1 MSAAVIC
8 AEILVN
14 WKRSMESTIDD
25 YFTISDNAGI
35 LEEKRLTGYNRDD
48 IMFFVDGSLAQLV
61 EHLTL
66 NQGVRGS
73 NPWWSTRHSA
83 LSHGWLR
90 AFLFLPN
97 SHKIHHFYQIQK
109 MPFRSAWRDGIFWC
123 SVTGCF
129 IFFVRKKYLPVIK
142 VWRYNQSTLAAFCSL
157 LCPKGIKGTRSNVPC
172 AMCKGI

>member
-1 MSAAVIC
+1 MKLHD
-8 AEILVN
+8 ILLTSLETRPLETKSN
-14 WKRSMESTIDD
+14 KKIWKKELDKSKKNE
-25 YFTISDNAGI
+25 
-35 LEEKRLTGYNRDD
+35 YNKSRWN
-48 IMFFVDGSLAQLV
+48 GSLAQLV

-83 LSHGWLR
+83 QSHGWLW

-97 SHKIHHFYQIQK
+97 SHKIHLFCQYFYQIKK

-123 SVTGCF
+123 SVTGF
-129 IFFVRKKYLPVIK
+129 IIFFVRKKYLPVIK

-157 LCPKGIKGTRSNVPC
+157 LCLKGIKGTRSNAPC
-172 AMCKGI
+172 AMRKGT